1 MSKNRYKL
9 FFSWQSEDTK
19 SRKVLEKS
27 LQDTIKTLED
37 KGIVLE
43 IDHSTLGESG
53 LPSIDQ
59 TILRKID
66 SCDIFLV
73 HPTFRVIVY

>member
-27 LQDTIKTLED
+27 LQDTIKTLGA
-37 KGIVLE
+37 KVLCLKL
-43 IDHSTLGESG
+43 I
-53 LPSIDQ
+53 
-59 TILRKID
+59 ILL
-66 SCDIFLV
+66 SVSLV
-73 HPTFRVIVY
+73 CPP